1 MNDRNVLLRA
11 LAPTISSDVAP
22 SELIAQQMNEVL
34 ACDDAC
40 YDEVRQEIIDDPQAM
55 IMEEDDGPTMLSRT
69 TGETLGAQNVA
80 ESETLQVA
88 EMLPVF
94 DDITHFQVGLLKP
107 AYSHS
112 ACQQPAFVPIF
123 PFLYESLECG
133 DIIMDREKALSL
145 HI

>member
-1 MNDRNVLLRA
+1 M
-11 LAPTISSDVAP
+11 
-22 SELIAQQMNEVL
+22 
-34 ACDDAC
+34 
-40 YDEVRQEIIDDPQAM
+40 
-55 IMEEDDGPTMLSRT
+55 EDDGPTMLSRT
-69 TGETLGAQNVA
+69 TGETLGAQVA
-80 ESETLQVA
+80 VESEELQVA
-88 EMLPVF
+88 EVLPVF

>member
-1 MNDRNVLLRA
+1 M
-11 LAPTISSDVAP
+11 
-22 SELIAQQMNEVL
+22 
-34 ACDDAC
+34 
-40 YDEVRQEIIDDPQAM
+40 
-55 IMEEDDGPTMLSRT
+55 EDDGPTMLSRT
-69 TGETLGAQNVA
+69 TGETLGAQAA
-80 ESETLQVA
+80 ESEELQVA
-88 EMLPVF
+88 ETLPVF

-107 AYSHS
+107 AFSHA